1 MGVRIIVKAKPRARE
16 NRVQKIDESNFVVF
30 VKEDPKLGRANEAII
45 KLLAK
50 YFNTSPLLV
59 EIRSGR
65 NSRTKVIQIH
75 E

>member
-1 MGVRIIVKAKPRARE
+1 MKIIVKAKPRSRE

-45 KLLAK
+45 SLLAR
-50 YFNTSPLLV
+50 YFNTSPLL
-59 EIRSGR
+59 IRILSGR
-65 NSRTKVIQIH
+65 NSRTKVVEIS

>member
-1 MGVRIIVKAKPRARE
+1 MKIIVKAKPNSRE

-30 VKEDPKLGRANEAII
+30 IKEAPREGRANEAII

-59 EIRSGR
+59 EILSGR
-65 NSRTKVIQIH
+65 NARTKVIKIN